1 MGTVMMLWLLFV
13 VQALSR
19 TRDGLLVAEMDLNL
33 TRQVKDFWDFR
44 MTQRL
49 EMYAEEL
56 TEAVKPDYQPPVVK
70 ET

>member
-19 TRDGLLVAEMDLNL
+19 TRDGILVAEMDLNL